1 MFEEG
6 LVGRVV
12 SRLFDVSIVRCFD
25 SSMFRR
31 FDVSVVRKIELSNN
45 PIIETMKIKQILS
58 ILEEMAPLAYAED
71 FDNVGLLLGNQENE
85 ATGILVCHDA
95 LESVI
100 DEAIAKK
107 CNLVVCF
114 HPIIFSGLKKITGKN
129 YVERTVVKAIK
140 NDIAIYA
147 VHTALDNHKNGVNKI
162 FSDALGLINT
172 KILVPKQNFIQKL
185 VTYTIPENVEKV
197 RNALFEVGAGKI
209 GNYDDCSFSSQG
221 IGTYMGNENSN
232 PEIGERFE
240 FVEAQEIKI
249 EVTFEK
255 HLQSKILKTL
265 FSNHVYEEVAYEIYG
280 MQNTHQNI
288 GLGMIG
294 ELEKPMSET
303 DFLAMVKTKMQCGGI
318 RHSEFLN
325 KPIQKV
331 AVLGGSGSFAIK
343 NAIQSGAD
351 VFLTA
356 DLKYH
361 NFYEAENQLLLADIG
376 HYESERF
383 TKNYIVDFLKE
394 KITNFAVVLSEE
406 NTNPVKYL

>member
-1 MFEEG
+1 M
-6 LVGRVV
+6 
-12 SRLFDVSIVRCFD
+12 S
-25 SSMFRR
+25 
-31 FDVSVVRKIELSNN
+31 
-45 PIIETMKIKQILS
+45 KIKEILS

-71 FDNVGLLLGNQENE
+71 FDNVGLLVGNQENKV
-85 ATGILVCHDA
+85 TGILVCHDA

-100 DEAIAKK
+100 EEAIAKK

-129 YVERTVVKAIK
+129 YVERSVLKAIK

-162 FSDALGLINT
+162 FSDALGMVNT
-172 KILVPKQNFIQKL
+172 RILVPKQNFIQKL
-185 VTYTIPENVEKV
+185 VTYTIPENVEEL
-197 RNALFEVGAGKI
+197 RNALFEAGAGKI
-209 GNYDDCSFSSQG
+209 GNYEDCSFNSKG
-221 IGTYMGNENSN
+221 IGTYMGNKDSN

-240 FVEAQEIKI
+240 FVENEEIKI

-255 HLQSKILKTL
+255 QLQSKILKAL
-265 FSNHVYEEVAYEIYG
+265 FKNHVYEEVAYEIYDL
-280 MQNTHQNI
+280 QNTHQNI

-303 DFLAMVKTKMQCGGI
+303 EFLNFVKDKMQCGSI
-318 RHSEFLN
+318 RHSTMLG

-343 NAIQSGAD
+343 NAIQANAD

-361 NFYEAENQLLLADIG
+361 NFYEAENQIVLADIG
-376 HYESERF
+376 HFESERF
-383 TKNYIVDFLKE
+383 TKNYIVDFLKK
-394 KITNFAVVLSEE
+394 KIPNFAVNFSEE